1 MPAVQENFHHSAHLV
16 ATVWPLQLLL
26 SATGFGIAPPDR
38 PLGAISPSLQGPQSI
53 ARRHRYL
60 FNLRNHRKVQIIDGN
75 IAFVGGMNV
84 GIEYQGLNPKVGPW
98 RDLQVEFTGPLV
110 VAVVG
115 LGYVGLP
122 LLLAAAQRGF
132 PTLGF
137 DIDPAKVETL
147 NAGGSYIQRISA
159 ADVAAM

>member
-1 MPAVQENFHHSAHLV
+1 MTIPRAGALEARASSAVEIDVSLARFRDSA
-16 ATVWPLQLLL
+16 ATI
-26 SATGFGIAPPDR
+26 G
-38 PLGAISPSLQGPQSI
+38 
-53 ARRHRYL
+53 
-60 FNLRNHRKVQIIDGN
+60 
-75 IAFVGGMNV
+75 
-84 GIEYQGLNPKVGPW
+84 
-98 RDLQVEFTGPLV
+98 
-110 VAVVG
+110 VVG

-159 ADVAAM
+159 ADVAAMRECGRLEATDDFARL